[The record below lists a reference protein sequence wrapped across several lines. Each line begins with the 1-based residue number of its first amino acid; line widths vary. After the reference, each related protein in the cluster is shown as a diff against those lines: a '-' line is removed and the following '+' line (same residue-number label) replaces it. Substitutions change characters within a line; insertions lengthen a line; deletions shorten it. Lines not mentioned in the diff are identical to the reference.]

1 MALPAVRRP
10 GDQAAALKDLLA
22 AQRVDGSWTGSA
34 HLRIPNARDAVVPAC
49 DNRGTFTTATVLET
63 LTLLRQAAVAA

>member
-1 MALPAVRRP
+1 MRCARMPPDDL
-10 GDQAAALKDLLA
+10 AAALNDLLA

-49 DNRGTFTTATVLET
+49 DNRRTFTTATVLET
-63 LTLLRQAAVAA
+63 LMVLRHAAVAA